1 MGITRVSGRVR
12 PWRVQY
18 YTTLHESGRL
28 VRRRTSKYFSSRR
41 HAIAFYHARALEDEA
56 LAAGLSS
63 IVPADMDR
71 LVAELVAGHFSHK
84 SARYL
89 KGEAGRLHA
98 IAAYWAGQPVHTI
111 TAPDVTAFLHGL
123 LDRGL
128 STKTVKN
135 YHGLLSLI
143 FRQAKL
149 RQHVG
154 ESPMDHVPAPR
165 VVPRREVT
173 ALTDVE
179 LAKLIRAGG
188 RPEHA
193 EVVRVCLL
201 MIHTGVRLGELL
213 RVRVERDVDA
223 AANVLRVRSV
233 EGAATKNAKPRTI
246 PLSPV
251 ARELLAGTKVGPIW
265 GLTGRALDA
274 RLRKLG
280 KELGVHLH
288 AHRFRHTFCS
298 LNMANGVP
306 APVVTSWLGHGS
318 SQITQRYTHLSG
330 HDQRWATLDI
340 GKKLGSDWAQV
351 NRKQRTAT

>member
-1 MGITRVSGRVR
+1 M
-12 PWRVQY
+12 
-18 YTTLHESGRL
+18 
-28 VRRRTSKYFSSRR
+28 SRK
-41 HAIAFYHARALEDEA
+41 HAVAFDLTRALEAEA
-56 LAAGLSS
+56 FDAGLSDV
-63 IVPADMDR
+63 VPVAMDK

-98 IAAYWAGQPVHTI
+98 IAAHWVGQPVHTI
-111 TAPDVTAFLHGL
+111 TAPDVTAFLHSL
-123 LDRGL
+123 LDKGL
-128 STKTVKN
+128 ATKSVKN

-143 FRQAKL
+143 FNQAKL
-149 RQHVG
+149 RKHVG
-154 ESPMDHVPAPR
+154 DNPMAFVPAPR
-165 VVPRREVT
+165 VVPRREVA
-173 ALTDVE
+173 ALSEVE

-188 RPEHA
+188 QPEHA
-193 EVVRVCLL
+193 EVVRICLL
-201 MIHTGVRLGELL
+201 LIHTGVRLGELL
-213 RVRVERDVDA
+213 RVRVERDVDYT
-223 AANVLRVRSV
+223 ANVLRVRSV

-251 ARELLAGTKVGPIW
+251 AREMLASARVGPIW
-265 GLTGRALDA
+265 PLTGRALDA

-306 APVVTSWLGHGS
+306 ASVVTSWLGHGS

-330 HDQRWATLDI
+330 HDQRWATLDV
-340 GKKLGSDWAQV
+340 GKKLGSNWAHLE
-351 NRKQRTAT
+351 RKRRAAR